1 MAEKNMSCIVRNI
14 GERRLAFILL
24 FIFITACGRF
34 TGDYGENLINTVP
47 GEYFVAGQ
55 DSGFF
60 NNFAQ
65 DKNGG
70 IHLVYY
76 QMPKRT
82 ILWAY
87 APSIKTG
94 FTTTEVIDE
103 AGENDNFGLYPRIVV
118 DSKNIPHVIYIRHI
132 ENGNQVFKIYH
143 AFRVEDNKWIVNPV
157 NIIGCAFEPKAEILD
172 AAIDQEDIIH
182 IAYIGYDKRLYYLA
196 VDIQN
201 NTLSCEQIDPAIGE
215 KARVP
220 SGGAISECVN
230 MKIDQSGKI
239 HVVYYDSEN
248 GNPKYAFKK
257 KGDIDWNIS
266 VVGWERV
273 YNEEIQFSR
282 GVLGYEATLKYPS
295 NESRLDTN
303 IYALAPGGRKEVPR
317 EFWGFRGSQTVV
329 LSDAVVGPGKD
340 FDLNIKFYINYV
352 RIDTS
357 PDDDGRFCA
366 VGYNDVYEPFVA
378 YSNSTKSTLEFAE
391 FKAGN
396 WERESV
402 DNVFIG
408 SRISI
413 AYFFIQGK
421 RYPAIIYPDSLRT
434 IIKSAVL
441 DNSGVQKRW
450 NIVNTIARGIVGLH
464 LFGDSLPIL
473 GLVGMSYMRNEKGDY
488 QLFFAV
494 SEFPEVLTR

>member
-1 MAEKNMSCIVRNI
+1 MMERNTEYIVRI
-14 GERRLAFILL
+14 IREKKLIFTLL
-24 FIFITACGRF
+24 FIFIISCGRF
-34 TGDYGENLINTVP
+34 TGDYGENLINVVP

-55 DSGFF
+55 DSGLF
-60 NNFAQ
+60 NNFTQ

-87 APSIKTG
+87 APSIKSG
-94 FTTTEVIDE
+94 FTTIEVIDE
-103 AGENDNFGLYPRIVV
+103 AGENDNFGLYPRVVV
-118 DSKNIPHVIYIRHI
+118 DSKDIPHVIYIRHI
-132 ENGNQVFKIYH
+132 EDGKQVFKIYH

-157 NIIGCAFEPKAEILD
+157 NISCPFEQKAEILD

-196 VDIQN
+196 VDVQN
-201 NTLSCEQIDPAIGE
+201 NTLACEQIDPAIGE
-215 KARVP
+215 RARVP

-230 MKIDQSGKI
+230 IKIDQSGKI

-257 KGDIDWNIS
+257 KGDIDWSIS

-282 GVLGYEATLKYPS
+282 GVLGYEASLKYPS
-295 NESRLDTN
+295 NESKLDTN
-303 IYALAPGGRKEVPR
+303 IYAVAPGGRKEVFR

-329 LSDAVVGPGKD
+329 LSDAVIGPGKE
-340 FDLNIKFYINYV
+340 FDLNMKFYINYV

-366 VGYNDVYEPFVA
+366 VGYDEFYEPFVA

-396 WERESV
+396 WERETV

-408 SRISI
+408 SRVSI

-434 IIKSAVL
+434 IIKLAVL
-441 DNSGVQKRW
+441 NNSGAQKRW
-450 NIVNTIARGIVGLH
+450 NIVNTISRGIVGLH

-473 GLVGMSYMRNEKGDY
+473 GLVGMSYMRNTKGEY
-488 QLFFAV
+488 ELFFAV
-494 SEFPEVLTR
+494 GEFPEVLTR